1 MKADV
6 KTYSVASQA
15 MPTSDPVGHPLIK
28 CHKPILS
35 LPFVPRHCENIER
48 RLSSSALEQL
58 TFHGAVVSTTD
69 GQLNIKHQGCAGS
82 GEQTDSRFTLNLEFG
97 DTEADIKTCLEIFE
111 KGKITLDGD
120 GPTLYNALAEFQLFN
135 ICCVAFSWPP

>member
-48 RLSSSALEQL
+48 RLSSSALEQG
-58 TFHGAVVSTTD
+58 TFHGAVVSTVD
-69 GQLNIKHQGCAGS
+69 GQLNIKHQGCAES
-82 GEQTDSRFTLNLEFG
+82 VEQIDSRFTLNLEFG
-97 DTEADIKTCLEIFE
+97 DAEADVKTRL
-111 KGKITLDGD
+111 KIVSTG
-120 GPTLYNALAEFQLFN
+120 E
-135 ICCVAFSWPP
+135 